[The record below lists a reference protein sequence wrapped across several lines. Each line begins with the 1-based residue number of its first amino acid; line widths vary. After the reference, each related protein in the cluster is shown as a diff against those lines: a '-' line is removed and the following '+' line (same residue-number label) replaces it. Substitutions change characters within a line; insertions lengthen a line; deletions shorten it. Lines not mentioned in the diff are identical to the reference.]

1 MTNRRSLFV
10 PVVGRSPNY
19 VARRSPDYMTVRQAL
34 ADARRELAE
43 AGIDDDALEAEV
55 LLRDLLDTDRAR
67 FYRDIDAPLSEAQL
81 AHFQERIQ
89 RRLGGEPTAY
99 ILGRREF
106 YGLTFE
112 VGPGVLIPRPE
123 TETLVEATLAAIRAH
138 PRSRRAVRVAD
149 VGVGCGAV
157 ALAVAKHAPTAS
169 VFATE
174 NSPEALAC
182 ADRNR
187 ERLGLTGRVV
197 LLAGELLEP
206 VPEPLDVVT
215 ANLPYVP
222 TAEYEALPPEIR
234 DHEPRA
240 AVDGGE
246 DGLDLIRA
254 LAREL
259 TQHLAPEASVLLEV
273 GSGQAG
279 VVSDLLTDAIGGE
292 ERTHRDLL
300 GIRRVVEV
308 RLRYE

>member
-1 MTNRRSLFV
+1 MPPRVRTRLHEA
-10 PVVGRSPNY
+10 
-19 VARRSPDYMTVRQAL
+19 ARRLLYQHAADDLDEGRLQAELLYGEAAGWDRAQVL
-34 ADARRELAE
+34 A
-43 AGIDDDALEAEV
+43 AGAEV
-55 LLRDLLDTDRAR
+55 PEHATLGRFERLL
-67 FYRDIDAPLSEAQL
+67 E
-81 AHFQERIQ
+81 
-89 RRLGGEPTAY
+89 RRLRHEPFAY

-157 ALAVAKHAPTAS
+157 ALAVAKHAPTAT

-222 TAEYEALPPEIR
+222 TAEYQALPPEIR
-234 DHEPRA
+234 DHEPRT
-240 AVDGGE
+240 AVDGGK

-279 VVSDLLTDAIGGE
+279 VVSDLLTDTIGGE
-292 ERTHRDLL
+292 ARTHRDLL

-308 RLRYE
+308 RLGY